1 MISTYISLDK
11 AIGNIETG
19 LAIKGKQTGLQRNK
33 VGYTCFANSLKVVK
47 KYAKATSSTPTAAAI
62 ANKFLE
68 ENCL

>member
-1 MISTYISLDK
+1 MISTYLSLEA
-11 AIGNIETG
+11 AIANLEIGLET
-19 LAIKGKQTGLQRNK
+19 KGSQTGLQRNK

-47 KYAKATSSTPTAAAI
+47 QYAKATSSVPTAAAI